1 MAGSCAV
8 GCMGAAELDADASA
22 SVVEDEECGAGAAAD
37 NFDNPDGSHRG
48 HFFASSES
56 SRTST
61 TSLHINKHT
70 VTRNEWVDIHY
81 VLSCEKITFLYLH
94 ELLWR
99 FLDLRRRWRGHRRL
113 ETGP

>member
-1 MAGSCAV
+1 MGS
-8 GCMGAAELDADASA
+8 AELDADAST
-22 SVVEDEECGAGAAAD
+22 SVVEDEESGAGAAA
-37 NFDNPDGSHRG
+37 DNPDGSHRG

-61 TSLHINKHT
+61 TSLHITKHT
-70 VTRNEWVDIHY
+70 VTRNEWADIHN
-81 VLSCEKITFLYLH
+81 VLPCEKVAFLYLH

-99 FLDLRRRWRGHRRL
+99 LLDLWRRWRGHRRL